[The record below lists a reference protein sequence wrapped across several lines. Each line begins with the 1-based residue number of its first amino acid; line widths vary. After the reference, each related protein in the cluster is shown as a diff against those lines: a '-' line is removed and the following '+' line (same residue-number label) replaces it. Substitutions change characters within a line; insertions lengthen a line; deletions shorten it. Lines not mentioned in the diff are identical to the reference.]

1 MGAGSAGRTSHH
13 GRPVTILEVAQSL
26 ISVPTVREVN
36 QVDRD
41 GDICVYCHFVDA
53 QDFRRCDRFWVLAAV
68 TNGRVAEQS
77 DLSGARTRD
86 IKVLFVDADN
96 LQGWDQLESFV
107 VEVWNDEVCSRLH
120 DWAVQQIT
128 LSRIARA
135 Q

>member
-1 MGAGSAGRTSHH
+1 
-13 GRPVTILEVAQSL
+13 VTILEVAQSL
-26 ISVPTVREVN
+26 ISVPTVREVG
-36 QVDRD
+36 QVDYD
-41 GDICVYCHFVDA
+41 GDICVSCHFVDA

-68 TNGRVAEQS
+68 TNGRVAEQR
-77 DLSGARTRD
+77 DLGGARSRD

-96 LQGWDQLESFV
+96 LRGWDQLESFV

-128 LSRIARA
+128 LSRIAEA